1 MNSISVSN
9 GENSEKHTSPYS
21 CLYCKKVFPN
31 HRALG
36 GHLKTHTTEFKS
48 RWRRQP
54 PGHSGISIGF
64 PSTNPNPLSNNQSG
78 NSSGGAGNNSSC
90 SNKVIPMHASKF
102 SESSPKKIKTLF
114 ILSPNLSSGCGL
126 NEIHLLNC
134 LPSTAF
140 APSGS
145 TAATG
150 VPLDPSLCLG
160 MPGVRQFGTGDDRT
174 PRDGLDLNQSPGFK
188 DTSAVGSFI
197 MDPYP
202 CLGHD
207 EGCRNKMKNLFTCE
221 EGKRQYSVDSLGNTD
236 LVKSSKRPKIVSNL
250 PVETEKFQNKEPLLF
265 KDVEKPFTA
274 LGISIN
280 AEPEVPADLDLSLH
294 L

>member
-1 MNSISVSN
+1 
-9 GENSEKHTSPYS
+9 
-21 CLYCKKVFPN
+21 
-31 HRALG
+31 
-36 GHLKTHTTEFKS
+36 
-48 RWRRQP
+48 
-54 PGHSGISIGF
+54 
-64 PSTNPNPLSNNQSG
+64 
-78 NSSGGAGNNSSC
+78 
-90 SNKVIPMHASKF
+90 MHA
-102 SESSPKKIKTLF
+102 T
-114 ILSPNLSSGCGL
+114 
-126 NEIHLLNC
+126 
-134 LPSTAF
+134 F

-160 MPGVRQFGTGDDRT
+160 MPGVRQFGTGEDRT
-174 PRDGLDLNQSPGFK
+174 PRDGMTFLHGDALQNFEHNLSKPSFPASNVANPHSGLDLNQSPGFK